1 VSDDGQDEGSMK
13 ILIWHGY
20 LLGGTGSNVYTRA
33 LAREW
38 SGAGHEVVVLSQ
50 EPHPERYD
58 LGGARAVR
66 PDVGGLLP
74 VFVLDRYE
82 GYEVKRIQECTRTEL
97 DAWVEAN
104 AAALREHLPAD
115 AVLCNH
121 VLLGG
126 PVGAASGARYA
137 VKAHGSEL
145 EYAMRGSPELAA
157 WGREGLA
164 RAEAVFVGSDH
175 IRGVLEDVV
184 GHVER
189 VHEVPPGVD
198 VDDWRPRPRAEAL
211 AGLLDEARRDPP
223 NPGNENERLPDEGN
237 AERLADFLRGDEP
250 TVVYFGKLLYNKGIH
265 VLLEA
270 LRDVDAR
277 AVIVGFGDYRAE
289 LERLAGPRALFT
301 GPLEHR
307 HLVHLLPLA
316 DVTVVPSIFP
326 EAFGMV
332 AAEAA
337 AAGSPPLVARHSGLA
352 EVAAGVEE
360 EYPPHLRHL
369 AAFATGDAADLRRK
383 LNELLALPAGDRAAL
398 SEAARRAVLERWSW
412 AGVSRRLLEPFDYPP
427 AHA

>member
-1 VSDDGQDEGSMK
+1 VR
-13 ILIWHGY
+13 ILLWHGY

-38 SGAGHEVVVLSQ
+38 SRAGHDVVVLCQ
-50 EPHPERYD
+50 ESHPELHD
-58 LGGARAVR
+58 VGGARVVR
-66 PDVGGLLP
+66 PAVGGLLP

-82 GYEVKRIQECTRTEL
+82 GYEVKLLQDCSRREL

-104 AAALREHLPAD
+104 ARAVRDGLPAD
-115 AVLCNH
+115 LVFCNH

-145 EYAMRGSPELAA
+145 EYSMRGRPELEA
-157 WGREGLA
+157 WGREALA
-164 RAEAVFVGSDH
+164 GAAATFVGSAH
-175 IRGVLEDVV
+175 IREVLEQVC

-198 VDDWRPRPRAEAL
+198 VDEWRPRPRADAL
-211 AGLLDEARRDPP
+211 AGLLAEARRDPS
-223 NPGNENERLPDEGN
+223 NPGNANERLPDEGN
-237 AERLADFLRGDEP
+237 AERLASFLAGDEP
-250 TVVYFGKLLYNKGIH
+250 TVVYFGKLLYNKGVH

-270 LRDVDAR
+270 MREVDAR
-277 AVIVGFGDYRAE
+277 TVVVGFGDYRRE
-289 LERLAGPRALFT
+289 LEATAPPRTLFT

-307 HLVHLLPLA
+307 HLVHLLALA
-316 DVTVVPSIFP
+316 DATAVPSIFP

-352 EVAAGVEE
+352 EVADGLEAA
-360 EYPPHLRHL
+360 YPPHLRDL
-369 AAFATGDAADLRRK
+369 AAVTPGDPVELGAKLRR
-383 LNELLALPAGDRAAL
+383 LLTLPPADREALRQG
-398 SEAARRAVLERWSW
+398 ARRAAVERWSW
-412 AGVSRRLLEPFDYPP
+412 AGVARRLLD
-427 AHA
+427 AVH